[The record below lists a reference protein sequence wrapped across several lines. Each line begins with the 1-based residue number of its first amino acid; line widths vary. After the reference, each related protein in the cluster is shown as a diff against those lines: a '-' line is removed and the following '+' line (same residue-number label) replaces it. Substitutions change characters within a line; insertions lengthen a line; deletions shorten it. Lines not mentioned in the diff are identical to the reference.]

1 MYVFCP
7 GYPYGPEYNDGNEV
21 MFSVLGFD
29 GFKALSCMP
38 RAGDSPEG
46 LFKMHMY
53 LMVNYESSNIYDDT
67 KYNFT
72 SIF

>member
-1 MYVFCP
+1 
-7 GYPYGPEYNDGNEV
+7 

>member
-1 MYVFCP
+1 
-7 GYPYGPEYNDGNEV
+7 

-46 LFKMHMY
+46 LFKMQKEITLTHVFDGE
-53 LMVNYESSNIYDDT
+53 L
-67 KYNFT
+67 
-72 SIF
+72 